1 MDFILNEE
9 QTAILETALAFA
21 QERIAP
27 FAAEWDEKCHF
38 PVDVIK

>member
-1 MDFILNEE
+1 MR
-9 QTAILETALAFA
+9 ETALAFA

-38 PVDVIK
+38 ARQHHS